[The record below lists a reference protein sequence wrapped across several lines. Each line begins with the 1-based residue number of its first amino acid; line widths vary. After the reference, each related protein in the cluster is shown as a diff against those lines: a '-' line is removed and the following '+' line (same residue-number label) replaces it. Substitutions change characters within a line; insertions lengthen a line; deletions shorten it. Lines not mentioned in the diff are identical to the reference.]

1 MQEPHMRT
9 EENISF
15 YIISHSS
22 STFLFWMREL
32 KTLFKIILYLLRM
45 EEYRDTAKLK
55 GMKS

>member
-1 MQEPHMRT
+1 MRT

-32 KTLFKIILYLLRM
+32 KTFFKIILYLLRM

>member
-1 MQEPHMRT
+1 MRT